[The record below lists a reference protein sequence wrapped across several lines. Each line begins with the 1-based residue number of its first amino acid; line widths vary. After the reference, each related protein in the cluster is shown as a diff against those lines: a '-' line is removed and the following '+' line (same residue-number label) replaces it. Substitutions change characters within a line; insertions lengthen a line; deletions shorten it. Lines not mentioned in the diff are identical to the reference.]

1 LRAVGPM
8 RFDSPIRCGARQ
20 HGRAAGEGVEKRE
33 RAMCG
38 HWNDYLCTIED
49 HVALILVNLAL
60 ADVAPMEGLRRLVTV
75 RIPMRTR
82 TADGLTSDAEA
93 ETLDA
98 LESALTESLAPHVHL
113 TDPDSPDADAPEIH
127 AILVGRVICNGMRD
141 LYFYATDGRD
151 WDERIAQLLEP
162 FPGYELDIILAD
174 DPGWEAYLSF
184 LFPSPRDLQGIFNRE
199 QCEQLEE
206 LGDPLTQARTI
217 EHWISL
223 PSERARDSAIT
234 EVTRLGY
241 EVRGVTVEES
251 EDEEFDC
258 VTRGG
263 ESGQDAHRDADAAGG
278 VHTFF
283 RVHLAHIDVP
293 RIDRIEAITA
303 PLFDLAERLGGE
315 YDGWQTSVESGA
327 AEGGPAEAREGS

>member
-1 LRAVGPM
+1 
-8 RFDSPIRCGARQ
+8 
-20 HGRAAGEGVEKRE
+20 
-33 RAMCG
+33 MCG

-75 RIPMRTR
+75 RIPMRVR
-82 TADGLTSDAEA
+82 TPDGMTSDTEA

-98 LESALTESLAPHVHL
+98 LESAITEALAPHVHL
-113 TDPDSPDADAPEIH
+113 TDPDSPDADAPDVE

-141 LYFYATDGRD
+141 LYFYTIDGRD
-151 WDERIAQLLEP
+151 WDERIAPLLEP

-184 LFPSPRDLQGIFNRE
+184 LFPSPRDLHGIFNRE

-206 LGDPLTQARTI
+206 LGDPLTASRTI
-217 EHWISL
+217 EHWMVL
-223 PSERARDSAIT
+223 PTEQARDMALA
-234 EVTRLGY
+234 EVTKLGY

-251 EDEEFDC
+251 EEDELDIEF
-258 VTRGG
+258 G
-263 ESGQDAHRDADAAGG
+263 ELTGAGKTGAGDESASASGAR
-278 VHTFF
+278 TFF
-283 RVHLAHIDVP
+283 RVHLAHSDVP
-293 RIDRIEAITA
+293 RIDRIEAITG

-315 YDGWQTSVESGA
+315 YDGWQTSVESGT
-327 AEGGPAEAREGS
+327 AEGGRDEA